1 MSIVERA
8 LHKAQGS
15 KPLSPQPDVPAVAIA
30 RAATQKTRDIGTP
43 TAAPANSPLMQEAPR
58 AHAEVIKLDSGS
70 LRHLGVLPPAGTDER
85 LTEQFRRV
93 KRPIVDFAIGR
104 GASDTGRTNVAMVTS
119 SVANEGKTFNSFN
132 LALSIARERDV
143 SVLLVDAD
151 VAKRHISE
159 ALGLQ
164 ARAGLT
170 DSLAEATIDPE
181 SLVLATS
188 VAGLSI
194 LPAGRRTSAAPEL
207 FASARMA
214 EIVRILGDADPRRI
228 VLFDSSPL
236 LLTNESQALT
246 RLVDQ
251 IVLVV
256 RAESTPQ
263 PVLLEAINLLDRS
276 KTIRCILN
284 QARTSGMSEYYYGY
298 GYHQNDRP
306 AE

>member
-15 KPLSPQPDVPAVAIA
+15 KPPQAEVPPTVIS
-30 RAATQKTRDIGTP
+30 RAAAGKARDIVGPGATQ
-43 TAAPANSPLMQEAPR
+43 THAVVAER
-58 AHAEVIKLDSGS
+58 RHAESIKLDPTS
-70 LRHLGVLPPAGTDER
+70 LRELGVLPPQGTDER

-93 KRPIVDFAIGR
+93 KRPIVDFASGR
-104 GASDTGRTNVAMVTS
+104 RAEEGGRTNVAMVTS
-119 SVANEGKTFNSFN
+119 SVAGEGKTFTSFN

-159 ALGLQ
+159 AVGLKN
-164 ARAGLT
+164 RKGLI
-170 DSLAEATIDPE
+170 DALADATLDPE
-181 SLVLATS
+181 SLVLDTD
-188 VAGLSI
+188 VQTLTI
-194 LPAGRRTSAAPEL
+194 LPAGRHSSTAPEL
-207 FASARMA
+207 FASERMSA
-214 EIVRILGDADPRRI
+214 IVRLLSDADQRRI

-236 LLTNESQALT
+236 LLTNESQALA

-251 IVLVV
+251 VVLVV

-263 PVLLEAINLLDRS
+263 PVLTEAIGLLDHT

-298 GYHQNDRP
+298 GYHQHDRP

>member
-1 MSIVERA
+1 M
-8 LHKAQGS
+8 
-15 KPLSPQPDVPAVAIA
+15 
-30 RAATQKTRDIGTP
+30 
-43 TAAPANSPLMQEAPR
+43 
-58 AHAEVIKLDSGS
+58 
-70 LRHLGVLPPAGTDER
+70 
-85 LTEQFRRV
+85 
-93 KRPIVDFAIGR
+93 
-104 GASDTGRTNVAMVTS
+104 
-119 SVANEGKTFNSFN
+119 
-132 LALSIARERDV
+132 
-143 SVLLVDAD
+143 LLVDAD

-159 ALGLQ
+159 ALSLQ
-164 ARAGLT
+164 SRQGLT
-170 DSLAEATIDPE
+170 DALADTTIDPE
-181 SLVLATS
+181 SLVLGTS

-207 FASARMA
+207 FASERMA
-214 EIVRILGDADPRRI
+214 EIVRLLGDADSRRI

-263 PVLLEAINLLDRS
+263 PVLLEAIGLLDRS

>member
-8 LHKAQGS
+8 LDKVKGS
-15 KPLSPQPDVPAVAIA
+15 KPSPSRPEVPAVAVA
-30 RAATQKTRDIGTP
+30 RTGTQKTRDITP
-43 TAAPANSPLMQEAPR
+43 PSAAPANAPTVQETPR
-58 AHAEVIKLDSGS
+58 EVIKLDPEA
-70 LRHLGVLPPAGTDER
+70 LREQGVLPPQGADDR

-93 KRPIVDFAIGR
+93 KRPIVNFAIGR
-104 GASDTGRTNVAMVTS
+104 ETSDAGSTNVAMVTS
-119 SVANEGKTFNSFN
+119 SLAGEGKTFTSFN

-143 SVLLVDAD
+143 SVLLIDAD

-164 ARAGLT
+164 GRQGLT
-170 DSLAEATIDPE
+170 DCLADMTLNPE
-181 SLVLATS
+181 SLVLGTD
-188 VAGLSI
+188 VAGLTI
-194 LPAGRRTSAAPEL
+194 LPAGRRTSSAPEL
-207 FASARMA
+207 FASERMV
-214 EIVRILGDADPRRI
+214 EIVRLLGDASAHRV

-236 LLTNESQALT
+236 LLTNESQALA

-263 PVLLEAINLLDRS
+263 PALLESIGLLDSS